1 VTSRPAVDVASFP
14 ETEFGHHATIWWGVV
29 LLLAIEGTAFALL
42 FASDLY
48 LRQTIGAWPPLGTPD
63 PRLGAA
69 AANVVVLLLSLA
81 PMAWV
86 HRRALER
93 DRRAVRTGLVACIV
107 VALVSLA
114 LRAMEFRALGAR
126 WDSHAYG
133 SIAWMIL
140 GMHTAHVVTSTLENT
155 LLALVMFRGP
165 LQDKHFV
172 DTTVNAIYWYFVVL
186 AWLPLSVL
194 VFLAPRWL

>member
-1 VTSRPAVDVASFP
+1 MNARPALDVASFP

-29 LLLAIEGTAFALL
+29 LLLAIEGTALALL
-42 FASDLY
+42 FVSDLY
-48 LRQTIGAWPPLGTPD
+48 LRQTIGVWPPLGTPD

-69 AANVVVLLLSLA
+69 TANVAVLVGSLA
-81 PMAWV
+81 PMGWV
-86 HRRALER
+86 HRRALAR
-93 DRRAVRTGLVACIV
+93 DRRAIGAGLAVCIV
-107 VALVSLA
+107 LGLASLA
-114 LRAMEFRALGAR
+114 LRAVEFRALGAR

-133 SIAWMIL
+133 SIAWTIL
-140 GMHTAHVVTSTLENT
+140 GMHTAHVVASVLENA
-155 LLALVMFRGP
+155 LLALVMLRGP

-186 AWLPLSVL
+186 AWLPLYVL